1 MKILLT
7 GGTGFLGKNLTKIL
21 RETYG
26 PTEVR
31 PVGSACWDLRESKY
45 SDEVIDRFK
54 PEVVIHAA
62 GSVGGIGA
70 NQENPGKFMYENLI
84 MGANL
89 IEAARNFGIDKFV
102 LLGTVCAYPKFTPVP
117 FEEKQIWNGYPEETN
132 APYGIAKK
140 ALMKLLETYNE
151 QYEMNCANLI
161 PVNMY
166 GPHDHFN
173 LTSSHVIPA
182 LILKFYNAMKAG
194 ERQVTIW
201 GTGEASR
208 EFLYAEDCC
217 EALETV
223 MDEYDNLSC
232 DDELHITTGVYT
244 TVLEIAEEIKS
255 LFAGIGKTIT
265 VTPAQ
270 SKDEVQKDA
279 RNEPDLY
286 INEFWQYKTS
296 VPEGLKKVFEEM
308 KKDYDS

>member
-70 NQENPGKFMYENLI
+70 NQENPGKFMYDNLI
-84 MGANL
+84 MGTNIIHSAMK
-89 IEAARNFGIDKFV
+89 AKVPKFI

-117 FEEKQIWNGYPEETN
+117 FKEEDLWNGYPEETN

-140 ALMKLLETYNE
+140 TLMRLVEAYHE
-151 QYEMNCANLI
+151 QYDFNGINLI

-182 LILKFYNAMKAG
+182 LIVKV
-194 ERQVTIW
+194 RQAIKKESPSITLW

-208 EFLYAEDCC
+208 EFL
-217 EALETV
+217 
-223 MDEYDNLSC
+223 
-232 DDELHITTGVYT
+232 
-244 TVLEIAEEIKS
+244 
-255 LFAGIGKTIT
+255 FAGDCGQAIINAINTDGLSPEPINIGAI
-265 VTPAQ
+265 
-270 SKDEVQKDA
+270 
-279 RNEPDLY
+279 
-286 INEFWQYKTS
+286 IN
-296 VPEGLKKVFEEM
+296 
-308 KKDYDS
+308 

>member
-70 NQENPGKFMYENLI
+70 NQENPGKFMYDNLI
-84 MGANL
+84 MGTNIIHSAMK
-89 IEAARNFGIDKFV
+89 AKVPKFI

-117 FEEKQIWNGYPEETN
+117 FKEEDLWNGYPEETN

-140 ALMKLLETYNE
+140 TLMRLVEAYHE
-151 QYEMNCANLI
+151 QYDFNGINLI

-182 LILKFYNAMKAG
+182 LIVKV
-194 ERQVTIW
+194 RQAIKKESPSITLW

-208 EFLYAEDCC
+208 EFLFAGDCGQ
-217 EALETV
+217 AIINAINT
-223 MDEYDNLSC
+223 DGLSP
-232 DDELHITTGVYT
+232 EPINIGTGKEIKIKDLVK
-244 TVLEIAEEIKS
+244 EIADIMVYKGDIIYDSSKPDGQPRRCLDTSRAKERLGFE
-255 LFAGIGKTIT
+255 
-265 VTPAQ
+265 AQ
-270 SKDEVQKDA
+270 VELK
-279 RNEPDLY
+279 
-286 INEFWQYKTS
+286 
-296 VPEGLKKVFEEM
+296 EGLQQTINWYMENKNA
-308 KKDYDS
+308 